1 MAIPYNR
8 IVKTLRFILNL
19 FVLGDYDALEKV
31 SNGVRLTA
39 EEMKSAIREYG
50 DTISMPPDIAFR
62 DLDIIEI
69 VGTEPQAWSVR
80 FDLWT
85 EKEGVSDLSLEL
97 TLIDSAN
104 DLLQIEIDNIHVM

>member
-1 MAIPYNR
+1 MAIPYDR

-19 FVLGDYDALEKV
+19 FVLGDYDALEKI

-39 EEMKSAIREYG
+39 EEMKSAIREFG
-50 DTISMPPDIAFR
+50 GTISMPPDNAFK

-85 EKEGVSDLSLEL
+85 DKGISDLTLEL

-104 DLLQIEIDNIHVM
+104 DLLKIEIDNIHVM